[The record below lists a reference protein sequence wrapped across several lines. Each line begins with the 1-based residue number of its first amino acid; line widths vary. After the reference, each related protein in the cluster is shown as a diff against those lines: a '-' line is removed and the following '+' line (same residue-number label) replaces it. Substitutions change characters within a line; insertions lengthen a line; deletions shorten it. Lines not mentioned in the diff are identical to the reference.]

1 MEAYRPAARV
11 ARVNIAH
18 RSFAVPPT
26 VTDELR
32 GWYEAVGLGFGQG
45 RAHDESVAR
54 WREEIARD
62 GWRLDGAY
70 ADAAGFGLGE
80 HTPVATF
87 ATTTQTINTGAGHLE
102 PACFISDVTVRT
114 THRRRG
120 LLTRM
125 MGDALTRAR
134 DEGLT
139 LAALTV
145 TEGGIYGRF
154 GFGVATTSVAA
165 ELDSG
170 PRFQLARDIEP
181 RVELATPEASVE
193 ARRAVFDAFHA
204 GNRGSHQRLAFY
216 DAFLSGLWDHE
227 KAAPNRDVRSAVH
240 LDADG
245 KPDGVVSYHF
255 ENDGEKVRVRDIIAT
270 NPEAELALWQFLAS
284 IDLVEKVVLRRLS
297 PTSAL
302 PWALADPHRLTITK
316 VADFTWLRVLDVP
329 GALAARGFESDGE
342 VAFTVD
348 DRLGL
353 ASGSYRLV
361 VHDGRAEVTPVS
373 GASLRLDVRALGS
386 LHLGLAD
393 ARVLAGAGQISGP
406 AKDVD
411 ALSRLF
417 RTALPP
423 VNASGF

>member
-1 MEAYRPAARV
+1 M
-11 ARVNIAH
+11 
-18 RSFAVPPT
+18 
-26 VTDELR
+26 
-32 GWYEAVGLGFGQG
+32 
-45 RAHDESVAR
+45 
-54 WREEIARD
+54 
-62 GWRLDGAY
+62 GAY
-70 ADAAGFGLGE
+70 ADPAGFGLGE

-316 VADFTWLRVLDVP
+316 VADFTWLRVLGRPRRSDSRAAASQTGASHSPSTTRWGFAAGSWRLTVSGGVADVAP
-329 GALAARGFESDGE
+329 LDAATVSVDVTALASLYFGLVDARTL
-342 VAFTVD
+342 A
-348 DRLGL
+348 
-353 ASGSYRLV
+353 ASGLI
-361 VHDGRAEVTPVS
+361 DGPSA
-373 GASLRLDVRALGS
+373 
-386 LHLGLAD
+386 
-393 ARVLAGAGQISGP
+393 
-406 AKDVD
+406 DVD
-411 ALSRLF
+411 ALARLF
-417 RTALPP
+417 RTSVPP
-423 VNASGF
+423 YNLA